1 MSTIHGY
8 THDPDC
14 PVLKGGE
21 EAEAHFRYE
30 SVTLGQG
37 GCPFCSMSVETET
50 NLEDIMALLG
60 RDAPAPRDKQ

>member
-14 PVLKGGE
+14 PVPKGE
-21 EAEAHFRYE
+21 EEARAAFRYE

-37 GCPFCSMSVETET
+37 GCPFCSMDTETET
-50 NLEDIMALLG
+50 ELEEIQALLA
-60 RDAPAPRDKQ
+60 RAVPAGHD